1 MFLFS
6 ANFQIEIGA
15 LQSTSEQYEH
25 MKNELSKLRFENER
39 LQRRK
44 DELELFVEQIKLKEG
59 FGIGNGERE
68 YKVAFV
74 FGLKF

>member
-1 MFLFS
+1 
-6 ANFQIEIGA
+6 
-15 LQSTSEQYEH
+15 
-25 MKNELSKLRFENER
+25 MKNELSKLRFENQR

-68 YKVAFV
+68 YKVIYAEIAQWRSGF
-74 FGLKF
+74 FDFD